1 MKTVARNVV
10 IALTLALS
18 VVAFAQ
24 DAEPGSSSG
33 STMMPKNWDAQ
44 LYGDVGLHILS
55 VSAFGVSASS
65 TNFGLTLGGKFT
77 YRLTDSLSV
86 GPLANLSLVFGNG
99 STYVPLTAAGVVTF
113 DKVLPVELTGGLGF
127 TLVTG
132 TGGGTTPA
140 GLAILAQALYPL
152 PSMPNLGIHAQLV
165 ENILNDGFNLF
176 QLTAGVGY
184 KF

>member
-33 STMMPKNWDAQ
+33 SSVMAKNWDAQ
-44 LYGDVGLHILS
+44 VYGDVGLHFTSISLGD
-55 VSAFGVSASS
+55 FGSASN

-77 YRLTDSLSV
+77 YRISDSLSV
-86 GPLANLSLVFGNG
+86 GPLANLSLVFGDG
-99 STYVPLTAAGVVTF
+99 STAVPITVAGAITV
-113 DKVLPVELTGGLGF
+113 DKVLPVELSGGLGF
-127 TLVTG
+127 TLYTG
-132 TGGGTTPA
+132 LAGATPA
-140 GLAILAQALYPL
+140 GLAIVAQALYPL

-165 ENILNDGFNLF
+165 ENILSDSVNLF
-176 QLTAGVGY
+176 QLTAGVAY